1 MKIKYISWLPAAI
14 LMLLIFGFSSKPAD
28 NSNESSLAIAN
39 SILTVYEN
47 STNQQLQTDTR
58 SQLLENINHFVRK
71 AAHFSEYA
79 LLACAFALNLL
90 SYRRSKIFLV
100 TGSVL
105 LSAIY
110 AASDEFHQTFIPGR
124 SGQISDVLL
133 DTAGAL
139 AGAVF
144 FVIIL
149 GLVNRFSKIRKKEF
163 NS

>member
-1 MKIKYISWLPAAI
+1 MRIKYISWLPAAI
-14 LMLLIFGFSSKPAD
+14 LMIIIFGFSSKPAD

-58 SQLLENINHFVRK
+58 TQLLENINHFVRK

-79 LLACAFALNLL
+79 LLACAFVLHLL
-90 SYRRSKIFLV
+90 SYRRSKTFHV
-100 TGSVL
+100 TGSVI

-110 AASDEFHQTFIPGR
+110 AATDEFHQTFIPGR
-124 SGQISDVLL
+124 SGQFSDVLL

-149 GLVNRFSKIRKKEF
+149 GLVKHFLQRSKNGL